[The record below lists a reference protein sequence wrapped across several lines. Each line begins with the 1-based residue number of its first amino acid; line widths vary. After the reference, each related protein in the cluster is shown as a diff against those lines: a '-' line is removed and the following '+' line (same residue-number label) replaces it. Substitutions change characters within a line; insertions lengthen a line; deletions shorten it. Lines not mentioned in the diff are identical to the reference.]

1 MTIDFTIFYKEK
13 REPLDGWCSELGW
26 DLFISA
32 FNTTQRVRQ
41 VFDQVNAAEKRWL
54 VHHEYGF
61 SPAELPSSGP
71 VFAPRTALRED
82 EYIQTFLSECCPDVA
97 GKSLCVDISGFMRP
111 HLVFLVRALSAL
123 GVRRF
128 DAIYS
133 EPNQYLRREQ
143 TVFSGTQVQDVRP
156 IAGYEGFHEPALT
169 SDSDLMIIGAGYE
182 DHLMSAAAYAK
193 TNARKLELF
202 GFPPLQPD
210 FYQENRLNASRAAE
224 AVSPIN
230 EGRPLFAPSSDP
242 FVTASVLQ
250 RTVLDQKSRGAKNI
264 YLCPLSSRPQAL
276 GFALYYLYEAIDSPI
291 SIIYPFSQ
299 RYAQDSANGVARIWL
314 YSVELP

>member
-1 MTIDFTIFYKEK
+1 MTTDFTIFYKEK
-13 REPLDGWCSELGW
+13 REPVEGWCSGREW
-26 DLFISA
+26 DLFVSA
-32 FNTTQRVRQ
+32 FNTTQRVKQ
-41 VFDQVNAAEKRWL
+41 VFDQVAAAEKHWL
-54 VHHEYGF
+54 VHSEYGF
-61 SPAELPSSGP
+61 AVGDLPSGQ
-71 VFAPRTALRED
+71 VYAPEATLRED
-82 EYIQTFLSECCPDVA
+82 EYIQTFLAGCCQGVA
-97 GKSLCVDISGFMRP
+97 AKSLCIDISGFMRP
-111 HLVFLVRALSAL
+111 HLIFLVRALSAV
-123 GVRRF
+123 GVRQF

-143 TVFSGTQVQDVRP
+143 TEFSGKQVNDVRP
-156 IAGYEGFHEPALT
+156 IAGYEGLHDPDLK

-182 DHLMSAAAYAK
+182 DHLMSSAAYAK

-230 EGRPLFAPSSDP
+230 EGRPLFAPSNDP

-250 RTVLDQKSRGAKNI
+250 RTVQDQRSRGAKNI

-276 GFALYYLYEAIDSPI
+276 GFALYYLYEAVDSPV
-291 SIIYPFSQ
+291 SIIYPFSH
-299 RYAQDSANGVARIWL
+299 RYAQDSAEGVARIWV
-314 YSVELP
+314 YTIELP